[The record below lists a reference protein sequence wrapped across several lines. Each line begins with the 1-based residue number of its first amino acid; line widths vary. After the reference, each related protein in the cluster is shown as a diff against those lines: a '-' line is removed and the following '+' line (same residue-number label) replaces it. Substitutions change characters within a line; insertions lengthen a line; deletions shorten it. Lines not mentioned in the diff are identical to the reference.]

1 MKPKLS
7 FAYSPGDDGIVL
19 HPNLALKRIVAEL
32 HTTIDAFM
40 HDPEVRRVAE
50 REDEEILREWEIA
63 AGAISKIAHAKSAT
77 ITISPLEAHLVIVL
91 ACATAVHEHRASRST
106 GDLRSLLMGFA
117 QFTPCV
123 LERGDWPDPSTLDIN
138 HLPVHLYRW
147 FEEIR
152 ASAVAHADPILPM
165 IVALQ
170 MHEYLSPRRGFDDG
184 LDHLLDELA
193 TVTETLRYSLGC
205 IQEDEVDSFSNDAS
219 HSDFNVNHQYIPGS
233 DLIEIQASEAV
244 RELIAELLPT
254 LRQYSR
260 LESAREAAARVNGSF
275 PVQWDLG
282 VDTLDALAFI
292 PTQSLL
298 LSDLAVHLAMEILC
312 LATLN
317 LDHDDPLLPKMKRC
331 IVVLAHLVPCRIST
345 RELPA
350 LSEVRIARQMPQ
362 DVRSAYEHLNR
373 SDAQQTRIPLLQ
385 AFRLSEYLVSSVRTN
400 QMAVRQLTRELLE
413 KTNHFRVVCRR
424 LCMPLSELGT
434 T

>member
-1 MKPKLS
+1 MKPKLT
-7 FAYSPGDDGIVL
+7 FAYSSADDVIVL
-19 HPNLALKRIVAEL
+19 HPNPALKRIVAGL

-63 AGAISKIAHAKSAT
+63 ARAISKIANAKSAT
-77 ITISPLEAHLVIVL
+77 ITISPLEAHLLIVL

-152 ASAVAHADPILPM
+152 TSAEAHADPILPM

-170 MHEYLSPRRGFDDG
+170 MHEYLSPRRGFDAG
-184 LDHLLDELA
+184 LDHLLGELA
-193 TVTETLRYSLGC
+193 AVTETLRYSLGC
-205 IQEDEVDSFSNDAS
+205 IQEDEVDFSNDTS

-233 DLIEIQASEAV
+233 DLIEIRATEAV
-244 RELIAELLPT
+244 RGLIAEILPCV
-254 LRQYSR
+254 RQYSR
-260 LESAREAAARVNGSF
+260 LESAREAAARVNSGF
-275 PVQWDLG
+275 PAQWDLG

-298 LSDLAVHLAMEILC
+298 LSDLAVHLAQEILC

-317 LDHDDPLLPKMKRC
+317 LDPDDPLLPKMKRC

-362 DVRSAYEHLNR
+362 DVRSTYEHLNR
-373 SDAQQTRIPLLQ
+373 SDAEQTRIPLLQ

-400 QMAVRQLTRELLE
+400 HMAVRQLTRELLE